1 MLTATLT
8 HHESAHLARAI
19 ELTRYVHTFIGPGAE
34 WGLSHL
40 FASKGK
46 LDSVGCLRHL
56 HSIQV
61 RVCLASDCP
70 VYPNVNGLVLQNQ
83 QFELAG
89 VSMHER
95 SQLFG
100 DVSPASLAPHK
111 AWSVSG
117 ASGAQL
123 CHFNLMAIEVRRR
136 SGCRGAAAAAA
147 ALRRCPCPRPPSS
160 SAHPYMN

>member
-1 MLTATLT
+1 MICAYI
-8 HHESAHLARAI
+8 HRARC
-19 ELTRYVHTFIGPGAE
+19 RMGPVAFVYQQRQIRLRRLYPSFTQYPGE
-34 WGLSHL
+34 GVPCERLSC
-40 FASKGK
+40 
-46 LDSVGCLRHL
+46 VW
-56 HSIQV
+56 
-61 RVCLASDCP
+61 
-70 VYPNVNGLVLQNQ
+70 NVNGLVLQNQ

-100 DVSPASLAPHK
+100 DVSPASLAPHQ

-136 SGCRGAAAAAA
+136 SGCRGAAPAAA
-147 ALRRCPCPRPPSS
+147 ALRRCPCLRCPSS